1 MKVHIHRGDS
11 LAPVTALTR
20 GTIFFDK
27 DGGLNIVTSENTV
40 YRFHDDELRKRGLV
54 PEAFVDQEGVT
65 VLRPGE
71 TVTITLTA

>member
-1 MKVHIHRGDS
+1 M
-11 LAPVTALTR
+11 
-20 GTIFFDK
+20 
-27 DGGLNIVTSENTV
+27 TSENTV